1 MDFFGEGFREAFR
14 LLFAGDADTWHAI
27 FLSLWTSFLALALGG
42 GLGVPLG
49 TWLGVVRPRGGRVV
63 VFVLYVGMAMP
74 TVVIGLL
81 LYGLFSR
88 RGPLAGLDLL
98 YTPWAIVIGQ
108 ALLAFPIFASLA
120 HGAASGLDRR
130 VLETARTHGGGTALT
145 MRLALGESRTAL
157 VAATMLAFGRCVTEL
172 GIALAVGGSIRMH
185 TRTLPSLIT
194 LDTSRGE
201 FGRALAAGAIL
212 VLLACGAAAVAFVIL
227 GKSRR

>member
-14 LLFAGDADTWHAI
+14 LLLAGDPDTWHAI
-27 FLSLWTSFLALALGG
+27 FLSLWTSVLALVFGG
-42 GLGVPLG
+42 AFGVPLG
-49 TWLGVVRPRGGRVV
+49 TWLGVVRPRGGRVAV
-63 VFVLYVGMAMP
+63 SLLYVGMAMP

-81 LYGLFSR
+81 LYGILSR

-108 ALLAFPIFASLA
+108 SLLAFPIFASLA
-120 HGAASGLDRR
+120 HGAAAGLDPR

-172 GIALAVGGSIRMH
+172 GIALAVGGSLRMQ
-185 TRTLPSLIT
+185 TRTLPALIS
-194 LDTSRGE
+194 LDTARGE
-201 FGRALAAGAIL
+201 FGRALAAGVIL
-212 VLLACGAAAVAFVIL
+212 VLLACGAAAVAFVFL
-227 GKSRR
+227 GKARR